1 MQRQLWR
8 GCHNSSRWRMAHP
21 FKHCSECGAT
31 GLLARS
37 VREFV
42 CPACG
47 FMHFV
52 TPIPAA
58 CAILLDS
65 QDRVLVIRRAHEPG
79 LGKLCL
85 PGGVV
90 EGGETGEVACAREV
104 LEEVGLTVAPDEFR
118 YLTSLPNRYLF
129 QGFVWPTV
137 DLFYSARVNSFDEVK
152 PAELEVSEWMA
163 LPLLEVPL
171 KEFAFGSNAE
181 AIRLFRQDHGTST

>member
-1 MQRQLWR
+1 MD
-8 GCHNSSRWRMAHP
+8 HP

-31 GLLARS
+31 GLLTRS

-47 FMHFV
+47 FKHFV

-58 CAILLDS
+58 CAILLD
-65 QDRVLVIRRAHEPG
+65 DRDRLLVIRRAHEPG
-79 LGKLCL
+79 FGKLCL

-90 EGGETGEVACAREV
+90 EGGETGEEACAREV
-104 LEEVGLTVAPDEFR
+104 LEEVGLTVAPDAFR

-137 DLFYSARVNSFDEVK
+137 DLFYFAKVSSFEEVK
-152 PAELEVSEWMA
+152 PAESEVSEWMA

-171 KEFAFGSNAE
+171 EEFAFRSNAE
-181 AIRLFRQDHGTST
+181 AIGLFRQNQGTST